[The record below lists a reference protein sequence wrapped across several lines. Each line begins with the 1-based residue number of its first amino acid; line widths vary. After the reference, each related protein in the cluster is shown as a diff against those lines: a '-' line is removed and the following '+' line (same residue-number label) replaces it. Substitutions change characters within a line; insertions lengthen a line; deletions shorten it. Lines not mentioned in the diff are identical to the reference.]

1 MWGFMIDAGS
11 VDGAIIRECSV
22 VTKDRYGAVAALL
35 AGAGAWG
42 LLWYPLRAF
51 ARHGLS
57 GVWLA
62 VMLFAGASVA
72 GLLLG
77 RARKRAVTGP
87 WRVWLALAVLGGV
100 TNVGFVLAV
109 LHDNILRVTL
119 LFYLSPVWSVLLARV
134 FLRERFGLVV
144 LAGIAAALGGT
155 VVLLWRDATLGL
167 RFPDVLALISGASF
181 AAANVTLRAHPRL
194 SLEAKVV
201 STFVG
206 VVLVGLLVLGFG
218 GHGGPSASG
227 PVLAVAT
234 VFGGLGVFVMTWLVQ
249 YGVTALPVRQSAVI
263 LLFEVITAAFS
274 QHVLLHTVLGAQAW
288 WGTAIIALGA
298 TVVGAHES

>member
-1 MWGFMIDAGS
+1 M
-11 VDGAIIRECSV
+11 
-22 VTKDRYGAVAALL
+22 TKDRYGAVAALL
-35 AGAGAWG
+35 VGAGAWG
-42 LLWYPLRAF
+42 LLWYPLRDF

-77 RARKRAVTGP
+77 FARGRLVTGP
-87 WRVWLALAVLGGV
+87 WRVWFALAALGGI

-134 FLRERFGLVV
+134 FLRERLSFVV
-144 LAGIAAALGGT
+144 LLGIAAALGGT
-155 VVLLWRDATLGL
+155 MMLLWRDAAFEL
-167 RFPDVLALISGASF
+167 RFPDVLALIAGASF
-181 AAANVTLRAHPRL
+181 AAANVILRAHPRL

-201 STFVG
+201 STFFG
-206 VVLVGLLVLGFG
+206 VVFVGLLVLGLRA
-218 GHGGPSASG
+218 HGAPSASG
-227 PVLAVAT
+227 LVLASAA
-234 VFGGLGVFVMTWLVQ
+234 VFGGLGIFVMTWLVQ
-249 YGVTALPVRQSAVI
+249 YGVTVLPVRQSAVI

-274 QHVLLHTVLGAQAW
+274 QHVLLHTVLGSQGW
-288 WGTAIIALGA
+288 WGAAIIALGA
-298 TVVGAHES
+298 TVVGAYES

>member
-1 MWGFMIDAGS
+1 M
-11 VDGAIIRECSV
+11 
-22 VTKDRYGAVAALL
+22 TKDRCGAVAALL

-42 LLWYPLRAF
+42 LLWYPLRDF

-62 VMLFAGASVA
+62 VILFAGATIG

-77 RARKRAVTGP
+77 FARRRAVTGP
-87 WRVWLALAVLGGV
+87 WRVWLTLAVLGGI
-100 TNVGFVLAV
+100 TNVGFVVAV

-134 FLRERFGLVV
+134 FLRERLGWVV
-144 LAGIAAALGGT
+144 LSGVVAALAGT
-155 VVLLWRDATLGL
+155 VILLWRDAAPEL
-167 RFPDVLALISGASF
+167 RFPDVLALTAGVSF
-181 AAANVTLRAHPRL
+181 AAANVILRANPRL

-206 VVLVGLLVLGFG
+206 VIFVGLLVLGLRD
-218 GHGGPSASG
+218 HGGPHASG
-227 PVLAVAT
+227 LVLVSAA

-288 WGTAIIALGA
+288 WGAAIMALGA
-298 TVVGAHES
+298 TVVGAHDS

>member
-1 MWGFMIDAGS
+1 M
-11 VDGAIIRECSV
+11 
-22 VTKDRYGAVAALL
+22 TKERYGAVGALL

-42 LLWYPLRAF
+42 LLWYPLRGF

-62 VMLFAGASVA
+62 VVLFAGASVA
-72 GLLLG
+72 GLVLG
-77 RARKRAVTGP
+77 FARRRPVTGP
-87 WRVWLALAVLGGV
+87 WRVWFALAALGGI

-134 FLRERFGLVV
+134 FLRERLSFIV
-144 LAGIAAALGGT
+144 LLGIAAALGGT
-155 VVLLWRDATLGL
+155 LILLWRDAAPEL
-167 RFPDVLALISGASF
+167 RFPDVLALIAGASF
-181 AAANVTLRAHPRL
+181 AAANVILRAQPRL

-206 VVLVGLLVLGFG
+206 VVFVGLLVLALT
-218 GHGGPSASG
+218 GHGGPRASG
-227 PVLAVAT
+227 LVLASAA
-234 VFGGLGVFVMTWLVQ
+234 VFGGLGIFVMTWLVQ

-274 QHVLLHTVLGAQAW
+274 QHILLHTVLGAQAW
-288 WGTAIIALGA
+288 WGAAIIALGA